1 MATTSQS
8 AGNPIYA
15 GNGLA
20 VNLLKTELGLRLV
33 FNFDRPE
40 AKGTLILEES
50 GYGLYVLCPDVHPE
64 LPVALL
70 DLFYPSPEGQE
81 VPGGPPLQIEFFSP
95 AQTEDPLGQARCFP
109 ERTRVRFEMGATELK
124 AGKSLADKEFGY
136 PDEERARIT

>member
-1 MATTSQS
+1 MAATQPPTET
-8 AGNPIYA
+8 PIFT
-15 GNGLA
+15 GGGLA
-20 VNLLKTELGLRLV
+20 VNLLQTETGLRLV

-40 AKGTLILEES
+40 AKGTIILEES

-81 VPGGPPLQIEFFSP
+81 IPGGPPLQIEFFSP

-109 ERTRVRFEMGATELK
+109 EGTRVRFELGVTELK
-124 AGKSLADKEFGY
+124 PGNALADKEFGY
-136 PDEERARIT
+136 E

>member
-8 AGNPIYA
+8 AGKLIYA

-20 VNLLKTELGLRLV
+20 VNLLKTELGLRMV

-40 AKGTLILEES
+40 SKGTIILEES

-70 DLFYPSPEGQE
+70 DLYYPSSEAQDIPD
-81 VPGGPPLQIEFFSP
+81 GPPLQIELFSP
-95 AQTEDPLGQARCFP
+95 AQTEDPLGHTRCFP
-109 ERTRVRFEMGATELK
+109 DGTRVRFESGVTELK
-124 AGKSLADKEFGY
+124 PGNALADKEFGY
-136 PDEERARIT
+136 E

>member
-1 MATTSQS
+1 MATTSQP

-40 AKGTLILEES
+40 AKGTIILEES

-70 DLFYPSPEGQE
+70 DLYYPSPEAQDI
-81 VPGGPPLQIEFFSP
+81 PGGPPLQIELFSP

-109 ERTRVRFEMGATELK
+109 HGTRVRFEFGVTELK
-124 AGKSLADKEFGY
+124 PGKALADKEFGY
-136 PDEERARIT
+136 E

>member
-1 MATTSQS
+1 MTATPQPTGTPIF
-8 AGNPIYA
+8 AGD
-15 GNGLA
+15 GLT
-20 VNLLKTELGLRLV
+20 VNLVQTETGLRLV

-40 AKGTLILEES
+40 AKGTIILEES

-109 ERTRVRFEMGATELK
+109 GRDTRALRVGRHGIEGWQR
-124 AGKSLADKEFGY
+124 AGG
-136 PDEERARIT
+136 

>member
-1 MATTSQS
+1 MTTTLQPTGS
-8 AGNPIYA
+8 PIYTSD
-15 GNGLA
+15 GLA
-20 VNLLKTELGLRLV
+20 VNLLQTESGLRLV

-50 GYGLYVLCPDVHPE
+50 GYGLYVLCPDVHSE

-109 ERTRVRFEMGATELK
+109 EGTRVRFEMGVTELK
-124 AGKSLADKEFGY
+124 AGKALADKEFGY
-136 PDEERARIT
+136 P

>member
-1 MATTSQS
+1 MTATSQPT
-8 AGNPIYA
+8 GNPIYA
-15 GNGLA
+15 GDGLT
-20 VNLLKTELGLRLV
+20 VNLLQTETGLRLV

-40 AKGTLILEES
+40 AKGTIILEEF

-81 VPGGPPLQIEFFSP
+81 IPGGPPLQIEFFSP

-109 ERTRVRFEMGATELK
+109 EGTRVRFELGVTELK
-124 AGKSLADKEFGY
+124 PGKALADKEFGY
-136 PDEERARIT
+136 E